1 MTGVNTT
8 GNASGDNV
16 LLGRGRIYV
25 ASLVNDLPG
34 PYRDVGNVT
43 DFQTNASSETLD
55 RKNFRSGLATIDKKI
70 VLEQS
75 LGLSFAL
82 DETTFD
88 NLALFFSGSANNA
101 GYTSENGTGVS
112 AAQLSASVVKGQWYE
127 LKTTADGRYYDLDG
141 YDATATPA
149 AGQFHVLVGGSIV
162 PANEVEFDLKMGL
175 VRVLTTNG
183 DSGALTWTMTAAS
196 GGDKEVDEVRALSQ
210 SSVQVALKF
219 VSENPANN
227 DQKVEY
233 QFHKVTL
240 LADGDMSLIGD
251 ELASIPI
258 SGQVEENT
266 TADPDSPYLTIRLPD
281 AA

>member
-25 ASLVNDLPG
+25 AELTNNLPG

-43 DFQTNASSETLD
+43 DFQTNAASETLD

-88 NLALFFSGSANNA
+88 NLALFFSGSANDS
-101 GYTSENGTGVS
+101 GYTSENATAASAESLS
-112 AAQLSASVVKGQWYE
+112 AAVVKGKWYE
-127 LKTTADGRYYDLDG
+127 LKTAADGRYYDLDG
-141 YDATATPA
+141 YDAGATPA
-149 AGQFHVLVGGSIV
+149 AGNFHVLVNGAIV
-162 PANEVEFDLKMGL
+162 PSNEVEVDLKMGM
-175 VRVLTTNG
+175 VRVLTTHSG
-183 DSGALTWTMTAAS
+183 TGALTWTSTAAAA
-196 GGDKEVDEVRALSQ
+196 DKDVDEVRALSQ

-266 TADPDSPYLTIRLPD
+266 TADADSPYLTIRLPD